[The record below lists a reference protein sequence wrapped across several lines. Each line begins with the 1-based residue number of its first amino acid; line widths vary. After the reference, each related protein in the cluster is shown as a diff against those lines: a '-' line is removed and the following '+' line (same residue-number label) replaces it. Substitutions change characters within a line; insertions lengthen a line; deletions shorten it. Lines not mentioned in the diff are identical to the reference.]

1 MVKGFKLGDLE
12 LVWLNGGRFELDGG
26 SMFGVVPKLLWSKKF
41 PCDDEN
47 YIPMVSWPILIKTSN
62 FLAIIDTGLGNKLT
76 DKQKQIYRVREDWD
90 ILSEL
95 KSLGIEREDINYVI
109 LTHYDFDHAGGV
121 VMKDKSE
128 QLTLTFPKA
137 RHFLQTKEWQDVT
150 HPNRRS
156 INTFWAINYET
167 LNNSKAL
174 ELIDGN
180 FEIEEGL
187 SVSLT
192 AGHNGGHQVVY
203 IKSNGMTALH
213 MGDLMPT
220 HAHYNPLWVMAYDNY
235 PLDSITQK
243 EILESWAVK
252 ENAWLTFYHD
262 PFVLAGRFDEKGI
275 LVEKWPKE

>member
-1 MVKGFKLGDLE
+1 MVKGFKLGNFD

-26 SMFGVVPKLLWSKKF
+26 SMFGVVPKLLWSKKY

-47 YIPMVSWPILIKTSN
+47 YIPMVAWPILIKTSN

-76 DKQKQIYRVREDWD
+76 DKQKLIYRVRQEWD
-90 ILSEL
+90 IISDL

-121 VMKDKSE
+121 VMKDKNEEFS
-128 QLTLTFPKA
+128 LTFPNAK
-137 RHFLQTKEWQDVT
+137 HFLQKREWQDVT

-156 INTFWAINYET
+156 INTFWKINYET
-167 LNNSKAL
+167 LSNSKAL
-174 ELIDGN
+174 ELIDGS
-180 FEIEEGL
+180 FEIHEGL

-192 AGHNGGHQVVY
+192 AGHNSGHQVVY

-235 PLDSITQK
+235 PLDSIKQK

-252 ENAWLTFYHD
+252 EHAWLTFYHD
-262 PFVLAGRFDEKGI
+262 PFVIAARFDENGN
-275 LVEKWPKE
+275 LVEKWPK